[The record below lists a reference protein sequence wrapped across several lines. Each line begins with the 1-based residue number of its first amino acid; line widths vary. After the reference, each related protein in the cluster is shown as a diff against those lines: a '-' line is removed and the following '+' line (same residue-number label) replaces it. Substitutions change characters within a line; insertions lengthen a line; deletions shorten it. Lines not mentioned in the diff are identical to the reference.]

1 MGRGLSI
8 HRGPFIV
15 LFLKKIKIEI
25 SQLSPKGREAETS
38 EKKGAGICCK
48 TKTPAPVNKRPRRRR
63 RHKDRDSSSESSSSR
78 SGSGSGSGSS
88 EVMADEGLV
97 SDTLTDFLRMC
108 QRNDLN
114 EEELEERTSL
124 MTSAMEHILDFY
136 KFPEQ
141 GSFRALIDFE
151 HKLFAE
157 CPPGTTRSIDSM
169 RQVHTDKIN
178 RLMPFFVQL
187 SPPQTLIESTAQ
199 SPGRAFDKLEWIM
212 DQAINRV
219 AEHFG
224 ESTAHQ
230 QANNDE
236 VGGEEAEED
245 DDEEGNGMS
254 SKALKYNEYYRMLLR
269 EIAKEGYALYGTR
282 VYKRVYT
289 PIRDGHD
296 QQFTFCYKPQED
308 ENLRGLI
315 TGYCTQVY
323 TKREIYNA
331 SIQTTPNTAIDHMSN
346 CHPLKVEGVTV
357 YKPFRH
363 LFSGRDGILNLGG
376 DMISY
381 EAYHTVDPSTQ
392 TSNYFDTD
400 IKPIVDVVNQAMQE
414 GVGYK
419 DAIMRLETPSIDTIL
434 STQGIEPGDELY
446 RLFLAICIGRMCHTM
461 KTSANNE
468 NPNVFGDAWQI
479 VPIVV
484 GAGGT
489 GKSSI
494 VEQVLMKIFG
504 RSNTAVLNEG
514 TETKYLMDV
523 FEGKMMWVAAEV
535 GDKFPLGQQLFQQL
549 VSNETVTMRQI
560 YGAQRPYTLDM
571 PGFMSSNTGLPYIDT
586 EQSQKRRL
594 VPFTF
599 LKKVP
604 LNEQSAKVGHGL
616 GDPKEFVTLLVKAN
630 LAYKALQ
637 HQVKHEAGGRFHEYL
652 QKKFD
657 GNYFI
662 RGQMKSL
669 AGKDTLVSFLN
680 TAIFEDESLV
690 LDQGNKTG
698 NRTYYISY
706 RDLMEMGNNWAEQ
719 HHMGKITWDKTN
731 VENTVQLLD
740 AVWTREERLY
750 PPAGEGAVWEE
761 QVFIVGLAKQE
772 HLGMNPSWTNI
783 RRKNL
788 IMVSFNRQW
797 SDGSDCVNVGWME
810 ESQGKFDKFKRL
822 PQFTRSRED
831 SPEYESCIR
840 DVEAQISLEN
850 MNRDFSE
857 EMLKSCD
864 KVVMRSMYKEYPEGS
879 NEGGEEDYPDE
890 GEEEDGEEEE
900 EEEEEEEVIVVEE
913 ENENEEEEE
922 ARMERTAD
930 DIRMDEERSVDEP
943 EPMSSGMG
951 EWLADDDEEEES
963 EPEEEGQGHFFKKRK
978 TSI

>member
-1 MGRGLSI
+1 MQ
-8 HRGPFIV
+8 HDN
-15 LFLKKIKIEI
+15 E
-25 SQLSPKGREAETS
+25 
-38 EKKGAGICCK
+38 
-48 TKTPAPVNKRPRRRR
+48 
-63 RHKDRDSSSESSSSR
+63 
-78 SGSGSGSGSS
+78 
-88 EVMADEGLV
+88 EGLL
-97 SDTLTDFLRMC
+97 SHSLTEFLRMS
-108 QRNDLN
+108 QRNNLSDD
-114 EEELEERTSL
+114 EVRERSSL
-124 MTSAMEHILDFY
+124 MTSAMKHVADFY
-136 KFPEQ
+136 SFPRQ

-157 CPPGTTRSIDSM
+157 CPTGTTRSIDSM
-169 RQVHTDKIN
+169 RAVHGNKIN
-178 RLMPFFVQL
+178 RLMPFFIRL
-187 SPPQTLIESTAQ
+187 NPPQALLESMAQ
-199 SPGRAFDKLEWIM
+199 APGRAFDKLAWIM
-212 DQAINRV
+212 DQAVSRV
-219 AEHFG
+219 GEHFDGGGGGAAG
-224 ESTAHQ
+224 ELG
-230 QANNDE
+230 E
-236 VGGEEAEED
+236 GGEEAEEAAEGGDDD
-245 DDEEGNGMS
+245 DDENGMS

-289 PIRDGHD
+289 PIREGHD

-315 TGYCTQVY
+315 TGYCTQVL

-381 EAYHTVDPSTQ
+381 QAYHTVDPSTQ

-400 IKPIVDVVNQAMQE
+400 IKPIVDVVNQAMQD

-419 DAIMRLETPSIDTIL
+419 EAIMRLETPSIDTIL

-468 NPNVFGDAWQI
+468 DTNVFGDAWQI

-535 GDKFPLGQQLFQQL
+535 GDRFPLGQQLFQQL

-604 LNEQSAKVGHGL
+604 LNEQSAKIGHGL
-616 GDPKEFVTLLVKAN
+616 GDPKEFVTLIVKAN

-637 HQVKHEAGGRFHEYL
+637 HQVKHDAGGRFHEYL

-706 RDLMEMGNNWAEQ
+706 KDLMEMGNNWAEQ

-750 PPAGEGAVWEE
+750 PPAGEDAVWEE

-788 IMVSFNRQW
+788 IMVSFHRQW

-810 ESQGKFDKFKRL
+810 ESHGKFDKFKRL
-822 PQFTRSRED
+822 PQFTRRRED

-850 MNRDFSE
+850 LDRDFSE

-879 NEGGEEDYPDE
+879 ATSSP
-890 GEEEDGEEEE
+890 EDGGDEDDGDDG
-900 EEEEEEEVIVVEE
+900 EVIVVEE
-913 ENENEEEEE
+913 NVNDMENVEAEEQEEEE

-930 DIRMDEERSVDEP
+930 DIRMDEERSIDDEP
-943 EPMSSGMG
+943 EAMSSGMA
-951 EWLADDDEEEES
+951 EWIADDDEPIEVHDDESDDESDESDDEAEEHS
-963 EPEEEGQGHFFKKRK
+963 SKKRK
-978 TSI
+978 TFT